1 MAMDRIAAIEQG
13 AQPKPRQMGLSSAPM
28 TNEERIAGFKAAL
41 EGKTPTAKPNE
52 SVPAVAPAAAPAS
65 AVTAKPPA
73 AAPAGIKA
81 AAPAAPAAVPNA
93 KTNVPFGLEPPVD
106 PDAGKTV
113 MQLIAEKE
121 AYMGPNKGSQDA
133 RAQMM
138 AERVNAKEEARRAQ
152 SLRMAEFFGA
162 WGSTPGNTIVAG
174 LNAVKNKMPDFI
186 GDLKEESK
194 IRRAI
199 DKDIAELDKIDRL
212 EKAGNYDEAAKRKDK
227 LSKEAFDVWG
237 KKVDYLSAR
246 ASDEAKITA
255 ARIGAD
261 SRTTG
266 KDDVATLQG
275 RLNSANENVR
285 KWEDDNSSLIRRANR
300 ANPNNDKK
308 IQEGIDAARKQL
320 NDNKQYQDLIKDRD
334 AIRRLIESSPR
345 VQNANKGDTNKP
357 DTPAPSAGKVIKYDN
372 NGNRI

>member
-1 MAMDRIAAIEQG
+1 
-13 AQPKPRQMGLSSAPM
+13 
-28 TNEERIAGFKAAL
+28 
-41 EGKTPTAKPNE
+41 
-52 SVPAVAPAAAPAS
+52 
-65 AVTAKPPA
+65 
-73 AAPAGIKA
+73 
-81 AAPAAPAAVPNA
+81 
-93 KTNVPFGLEPPVD
+93 
-106 PDAGKTV
+106 

-266 KDDVATLQG
+266 KDDTATLQG
-275 RLNSANENVR
+275 RLNSANDNVR
-285 KWEDDNSSLIRRANR
+285 KWESDNSSLIRRANR
-300 ANPNNDKK
+300 ANPKNDPD
-308 IQEGIDAARKQL
+308 IQKGIDAAKKQL
-320 NDNKQYQDLIKDRD
+320 NENEQYQALIKDRD
-334 AIRRLIESSPR
+334 AIRRLIETNPR
-345 VQNANKGDTNKP
+345 VQNANKGDTNKS
-357 DTPAPSAGKVIKYDN
+357 DTPAPGAGKVIQYDK